1 MTICLE
7 AFRLYWEL
15 SYYIFINHITK
26 KLMRLHYNVLA
37 EDIATKS
44 TILSGYIFAKVV
56 LPVPAY
62 AAIIINLFLFLGL
75 IFFVMLFY
83 HFIAKDSVLQ
93 HYPLPITHY
102 IIKIF

>member
-62 AAIIINLFLFLGL
+62 AAIIINLFLVSG
-75 IFFVMLFY
+75 FVYFMMLFY
-83 HFIAKDSVLQ
+83 YFIVKDRTSK
-93 HYPLPITHY
+93 H
-102 IIKIF
+102 